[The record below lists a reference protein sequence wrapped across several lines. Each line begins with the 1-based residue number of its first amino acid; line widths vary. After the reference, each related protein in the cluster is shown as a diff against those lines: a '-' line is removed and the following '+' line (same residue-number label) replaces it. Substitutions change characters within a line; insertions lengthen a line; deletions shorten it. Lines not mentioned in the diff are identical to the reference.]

1 MARLELRIEGDNH
14 QRFERAVEALGSEKQ
29 AWKAARRAV
38 NKTGDKA
45 FTRVKRAAARQ
56 VGLTQKKLVELGA
69 IRRRRAN
76 FDNLS
81 YEIRSS
87 GKALSLKHFK
97 AKQFSF
103 GVRAKPWGRTQKF
116 YGAFINVGTW
126 RSGVPFD
133 DGHVYRRGQR
143 VAVCDKTFHLLQ
155 AEPYAGMFEPI
166 EPRNPIPIEEAQ
178 PFDCRRNARRSPRE
192 TKGAGYSATTDTLG
206 PCCGEEGSCC

>member
-14 QRFERAVEALGSEKQ
+14 QRFEWAVEALGSEKQ

-45 FTRVKRAAARQ
+45 FTRVKRAAAKQ

-133 DGHVYRRGQR
+133 DGHVYRRTTTKSFPVRRMFGPAIPEEMVRGETRDAFESVADGLGDRLAHEVR
-143 VAVCDKTFHLLQ
+143 VLT
-155 AEPYAGMFEPI
+155 
-166 EPRNPIPIEEAQ
+166 
-178 PFDCRRNARRSPRE
+178 
-192 TKGAGYSATTDTLG
+192 
-206 PCCGEEGSCC
+206 EGVVS